1 MQGVVKHAEAC
12 TEGEEEEEEDF
23 EIKLG
28 KTKFH

>member
-12 TEGEEEEEEDF
+12 TEGEEEEEDF

>member
-12 TEGEEEEEEDF
+12 TEGEEEEDF